1 MAVSPANY
9 AKVAIVG
16 AGVMGEAMI
25 HALNRIGLESSQI
38 TIREKRQEREVE
50 LKGKYGVGSGSLSGS
65 QAVLLAVKPQDLE
78 KTLSEI
84 GPELSD
90 GTLVVSL
97 LAGIKSVRIEKILG
111 ARARV
116 VRVMPNTPLLMGE
129 GMSAISGGK
138 SATGED
144 VAWVESLLSKSGATL
159 VVDEEL
165 MDAVTATSGS
175 GPAYLFGFVEA
186 MIEGA
191 KKLGLK
197 EDDAKLLVSQTLLGA
212 AKMVSESGKDAKTLR
227 ENVTSPNG
235 TTAAALAVFD
245 SSKWHEI
252 VFEAMKA
259 ARNRSQ
265 ELSN

>member
-1 MAVSPANY
+1 MAISRVT
-9 AKVAIVG
+9 IVG
-16 AGVMGEAMI
+16 AGVIGEAMI
-25 HALNRIGLESSQI
+25 HALNRIGLQNSEI
-38 TIREKRQEREVE
+38 TIKEKRKERAEE
-50 LKGKYGVGSGSLSGS
+50 LIVRFGVSNSELQRS
-65 QAVLLAVKPQDLE
+65 QAILLAVKPQDLE
-78 KTLSEI
+78 KTLIEI
-84 GPELSD
+84 GPEISD

-97 LAGIKSVRIEKILG
+97 LAGIKTARIENILG

-116 VRVMPNTPLLMGE
+116 VRVMPNTPVLMGE

-138 SATGED
+138 SAIGED
-144 VAWVESLLSKSGATL
+144 IAWVESLLSKSGATL

-175 GPAYLFGFVEA
+175 GPAYFFGFAEA

-197 EDDAKLLVSQTLLGA
+197 EVDAKLLVSQTLLGA

-245 SSKWHEI
+245 SNKWNDI

-259 ARNRSQ
+259 GKERAAKLAN
-265 ELSN
+265 

>member
-1 MAVSPANY
+1 MAISR
-9 AKVAIVG
+9 VAIVG
-16 AGVMGEAMI
+16 AGVMGEAMV
-25 HALNRIGLESSQI
+25 HALNRIGLENSEI
-38 TIREKRQEREVE
+38 TIKEKRKEREVE
-50 LKGKYGVGSGSLSGS
+50 LIARYGVSNDELSRS
-65 QAVLLAVKPQDLE
+65 QAILLAVKPQDLE

-84 GPELSD
+84 GPEISD

-97 LAGIKSVRIEKILG
+97 LAGIKSARIENLLG
-111 ARARV
+111 VRARV

-129 GMSAISGGK
+129 GMSAISGGE

-144 VAWVESLLSKSGATL
+144 VAWVESLLYKSGATL
-159 VVDEEL
+159 VVAEEL

-175 GPAYLFGFVEA
+175 GPAYFFGFVEA

-259 ARNRSQ
+259 ARSRSQ